1 VTHVIRVWR
10 TSRAVRLFV
19 LIMLLGAASRLV
31 LSEDHGRQTKV
42 FGSDRLVSIEPL
54 PEVDGQICE
63 SPTPAAA
70 NLMAAATAPE
80 SLRRLVQQESRPNT
94 AALTPGVPRPSDTAR
109 AEIARRQPAST
120 IKDPRD
126 AFAGLFV
133 DPVRNEVVIAE
144 ENNSSI
150 LVYDRMTN
158 TPPGA
163 ALSEPKR
170 KIHGEHAFVE
180 YSCSVYVDPA
190 TGDIYNI
197 NNDTQNWVAVF
208 DRKALGDAIPV
219 RKFATPHTTFG
230 VVADEE
236 TQELLITI
244 QDDHAVLTFKKT
256 AKDQD
261 APVRLLQGPKTL
273 MADPHGIALDPKSGL
288 IYVTNWGSNNDRRY
302 EGSRTPRAAGRP
314 NWPVGRDNNF
324 PGSGKFQPPSITVY
338 RKDAQGNVAP
348 LRVIQGPKTLL
359 NWPTSI
365 AVHPDR
371 GELFVA
377 NDTSDNI
384 TVYRSDAN
392 GDVAPIRVLKG
403 PKTLIKNPTGIALDL
418 ANKELWVASFGS
430 HSATVF
436 PVDASGDVAPK
447 RVIRSGRLTESSPML
462 GNPHTVAYDSK
473 RDEILVAN

>member
-1 VTHVIRVWR
+1 MA
-10 TSRAVRLFV
+10 AVYDRRYSPRWIQVFL
-19 LIMLLGAASRLV
+19 LIAVLGAASTFV
-31 LSEDHGRQTKV
+31 LSEGFRQTKMI
-42 FGSDRLVSIEPL
+42 GAERLVSIEPL
-54 PEVDGQICE
+54 PDANGQMCE
-63 SPTPAAA
+63 WPSSGAIDLIAEA
-70 NLMAAATAPE
+70 SAPE
-80 SLRRLVQQESRPNT
+80 PLGRLARQEGKPP
-94 AALTPGVPRPSDTAR
+94 ALTSSIPRPSDAAR
-109 AEIARRQPAST
+109 TEVARRQAAST

-126 AFAGLFV
+126 AFAGLWI

-208 DRKALGDAIPV
+208 DRKSAGDAAPI

-236 TQELLITI
+236 TQELLMTI
-244 QDDHAVLTFKKT
+244 QDDHAVLTYKKT

-273 MADPHGIALDPKSGL
+273 MADPHGIALDPKAGL
-288 IYVTNWGSNNDRRY
+288 IYVANWGSNNDRRY

-314 NWPVGRDNNF
+314 NWPVGRDNNY
-324 PGSGKFQPPSITVY
+324 PSSGKFQPPSITVY

-359 NWPTSI
+359 NWPTAI

-371 GELFVA
+371 GEIFVA
-377 NDTSDNI
+377 NDTADNV

-392 GDVAPIRVLKG
+392 
-403 PKTLIKNPTGIALDL
+403 
-418 ANKELWVASFGS
+418 
-430 HSATVF
+430 
-436 PVDASGDVAPK
+436 
-447 RVIRSGRLTESSPML
+447 
-462 GNPHTVAYDSK
+462 
-473 RDEILVAN
+473 